1 MIQNSLHLLFTIN
14 FDPSFGPSHY
24 HLWKSITAQTK
35 IATTMNST
43 PIMLIISFY
52 YKKTDRQLS
61 VCLESTGGLDDFFV
75 LVIQCYKRFDY
86 FLNCSSY
93 KHLRVQVPKP
103 LRCQKRV
110 FFNILNE
117 VKISWAGFS

>member
-52 YKKTDRQLS
+52 YKKNRPTIVSLFGKHRRVRRFLRSCD
-61 VCLESTGGLDDFFV
+61 TV
-75 LVIQCYKRFDY
+75 L
-86 FLNCSSY
+86 
-93 KHLRVQVPKP
+93 
-103 LRCQKRV
+103 
-110 FFNILNE
+110 
-117 VKISWAGFS
+117 